1 MADDTPR
8 RIAQYEILRL
18 IGRGGMGVLY
28 QARDTVRRRDVALK
42 VMSSDIIGDEEARA
56 RFRQEAQLAERQ
68 HRNLVKVFE
77 FGEDGDVPFIAMEF
91 LRGRTLADRMAS
103 SEPFTLEAKL
113 DIVTQV
119 CDGLQCLHEGG
130 IVHRDVKP
138 SNIWL
143 LEDGGVKLLD
153 LGVAKHGSLNVTQYG
168 NVVGSVA
175 YIAPEQLSGAR
186 VDGRADIFS
195 AGVVLFELLSGQRPF
210 HSDSITGVMMKVLHE
225 PAPDVRALVP
235 DVPSE
240 VARAVETAL
249 QKNPD
254 DRYAEAADF
263 AADLRLARAV
273 AEVPLAERMAR
284 PPQRDITLD
293 DTVIS
298 PVVGSEPL
306 VVHDPIL
313 RSHPAVSPVGTTTQK
328 RDGHLSLWI
337 AVAVVVLASGGAGV
351 WFALRSSR
359 PAFELDVRSMPSG
372 AAISIDGT
380 ATGQRTPA
388 LLPLKARPGRIGLS
402 LEGYEPIDA
411 ALTANADSR
420 ASLQYTLRRLLQV
433 QSDPPGASI
442 ALDGADTGQ
451 VTPSSVS
458 IGNPIPENV
467 ELRLEGHEPG
477 RAAITSAVLQA
488 GELRLALTPV
498 PPVEAPAP
506 AAPAQVDVR
515 LSGQYPFEVRGCGTM
530 SAASIRHT
538 LKVTSPCTL
547 RLLAPEYFLDD
558 ERAVKAPGGG
568 RLELTAPPLAKVQ
581 LRTRH
586 LDCALLIEGR
596 SLGFPPVDVELVA
609 GTYSVTIQC
618 KDQTLQT
625 KPFAIDAGTPV
636 RRIDEFLL
644 R

>member
-8 RIAQYEILRL
+8 RIAQYEIVRL

-28 QARDTVRRRDVALK
+28 QARDTERRREVALK

-77 FGEDGDVPFIAMEF
+77 FGEDGEVPFIAMEF

-103 SEPFTLEAKL
+103 AEPFTLEVRL

-130 IVHRDVKP
+130 VVHRDVKP

-153 LGVAKHGSLNVTQYG
+153 LGVAKHSNLNLTQYG

-195 AGVVLFELLSGQRPF
+195 AGVVLFELLSGRRPF
-210 HSDSITGVMMKVLHE
+210 HADSITGVMMKVLHE
-225 PAPDVRALVP
+225 SAPDVRALVP
-235 DVPSE
+235 DVPAD

-273 AEVPLAERMAR
+273 SEVALASRAPRQPE
-284 PPQRDITLD
+284 RDITLD
-293 DTVIS
+293 DTVIT
-298 PVVGSEPL
+298 PVARVSEAL
-306 VVHDPIL
+306 IDHDPIL
-313 RSHPAVSPVGTTTQK
+313 RPHPAVSPPPASQRRGVNVPLWTAVVGALAAVAIVGTW
-328 RDGHLSLWI
+328 L
-337 AVAVVVLASGGAGV
+337 
-351 WFALRSSR
+351 ALRYAR
-359 PAFELDVRSMPSG
+359 PAFELDVRSVPPG

-380 ATGQRTPA
+380 STGRRTPA
-388 LLPLKARPGRIGLS
+388 QLPLETRPGRIGLS
-402 LEGYEPIDA
+402 LDGFEPIDA
-411 ALTANADSR
+411 PLAADMAPR
-420 ASLQYTLRRLLQV
+420 TSLQYTLRRLLLV
-433 QSDPPGASI
+433 RSDPPGARI
-442 ALDGADTGQ
+442 VLDGADTGL
-451 VTPSSVS
+451 VTPSSVA
-458 IGNPIPENV
+458 IGDPIPENV

-477 RAAITSAVLQA
+477 RATITSALLQT
-488 GELRLALTPV
+488 GDLQLSLP
-498 PPVEAPAP
+498 PMQPVEPPPP
-506 AAPAQVDVR
+506 AAPAKVDVR

-530 SAASIRHT
+530 SPAGDRHT

-547 RLLAPEYFLDD
+547 RLLAPQYFLDD
-558 ERAVKAPGGG
+558 ERPVNAPGGG
-568 RLELTAPPLAKVQ
+568 RLELAAPPLAKVE

-596 SLGFPPVDVELVA
+596 SLGFPPVDVELAA
-609 GTYSVTIQC
+609 GTYSVTVQC

-625 KPFAIDAGTPV
+625 KPFAIEAGTTV
-636 RRIDEFLL
+636 RRIDDYLL